1 MDALPSQELPPGWAV
16 ASLGDLIDGIEAGKN
31 VAAICRP
38 PEDGET
44 GIVKVSAVTWG
55 EFDEDESKALHPG
68 TEIDPADL
76 IRPGDFLISRA
87 NTIELVGAPVIVK
100 QFRRRLVLSD
110 KVLRLRVVEGFDRWL
125 ELFLKSHFGRTQI
138 EQYATGAQLSM
149 RNISQENL
157 RRIAVPVAP
166 RDEQERIVAAVNAL
180 FEEVEA
186 GEAALARAR
195 EGLTQFRASL
205 LHAACTGALTADWR
219 AANPT
224 DETGGDM
231 LAAILRRRQRLW
243 EHGETA
249 RGRRPSAYAGPAEA
263 VAGELPSLPAGWT
276 WATVAQ
282 LSFVSGGLTKNASR
296 NDSPMQLP
304 YLRVAN
310 VGEDRIDLT
319 DLRKIGVTEG
329 ELPRIALLP
338 GDLLFVEG
346 NGSADQIGRVALWSG
361 QVRPCVHQNHL
372 IKARPVRRFLGRW
385 MRDWFMSPLGK
396 QFVQAAASSTSGLHT
411 LSISKIEALP
421 VPSPPAAELR
431 RILPRCAEM
440 KREHA
445 DGALVLDQQLDALSS
460 LRQSIL
466 HAAFTGRLVPQDPAD
481 EPAAALLARLR
492 ATPAAARRPRA
503 RRNTTQPDLIETPA

>member
-1 MDALPSQELPPGWAV
+1 MDALPSQELPLGWAV

-31 VAAICRP
+31 VAAIGRP
-38 PEDGET
+38 PEDGEI

-125 ELFLKSHFGRTQI
+125 ELFLKSHLGRTQI

-157 RRIAVPVAP
+157 RRIAVPCAP
-166 RDEQERIVAAVNAL
+166 RDEQARIVAAVNAL

-195 EGLTQFRASL
+195 ESLTQFRASL

-219 AANPT
+219 TTNPSNQTARELLLDIATWRTKRGLKPISTPVTYNQAVSPRLPPCWTWASLPQLGEFGRGKSKHRPRDDARLYGEAVPFIQTGEVSRSRGLINSWTKMYSDFGISQSKIWPAGTVCITIAANIAASGILAFDACFPDSVVGLITPT
-224 DETGGDM
+224 PAVSRYVE
-231 LAAILRRRQRLW
+231 LFIQ
-243 EHGETA
+243 TA
-249 RGRRPSAYAGPAEA
+249 RANLSAYAPATAQKNINLDILNNLAVPLPPLNEIQAIIETVEA
-263 VAGELPSLPAGWT
+263 LEQEAFQPLSQVSD
-276 WATVAQ
+276 TVA
-282 LSFVSGGLTKNASR
+282 
-296 NDSPMQLP
+296 
-304 YLRVAN
+304 
-310 VGEDRIDLT
+310 
-319 DLRKIGVTEG
+319 
-329 ELPRIALLP
+329 
-338 GDLLFVEG
+338 
-346 NGSADQIGRVALWSG
+346 
-361 QVRPCVHQNHL
+361 
-372 IKARPVRRFLGRW
+372 
-385 MRDWFMSPLGK
+385 
-396 QFVQAAASSTSGLHT
+396 
-411 LSISKIEALP
+411 
-421 VPSPPAAELR
+421 
-431 RILPRCAEM
+431 
-440 KREHA
+440 
-445 DGALVLDQQLDALSS
+445 

-481 EPAAALLARLR
+481 EPAEALLTRLR
-492 ATPAAARRPRA
+492 ATPTAARRPRQ
-503 RRNTTQPDLIETPA
+503 RRGATHPDLIETEA

>member
-1 MDALPSQELPPGWAV
+1 MDALVSEGLPPGWQWARLDEV
-16 ASLGDLIDGIEAGKN
+16 CDICDYEREPVKREDREARCAGRLERDLIPYFGATGQAGWIDT
-31 VAAICRP
+31 ARSSGPAILLG
-38 PEDGET
+38 EDGAPFLDP
-44 GIVKVSAVTWG
+44 GKAKAYRVSGRYWVNNHAHILRPRDPRLEGTI
-55 EFDEDESKALHPG
+55 LHQLNILDYTQFVSG
-68 TEIDPADL
+68 TTRLKLTSEAM
-76 IRPGDFLISRA
+76 
-87 NTIELVGAPVIVK
+87 
-100 QFRRRLVLSD
+100 RR
-110 KVLRLRVVEGFDRWL
+110 
-125 ELFLKSHFGRTQI
+125 I
-138 EQYATGAQLSM
+138 P
-149 RNISQENL
+149 
-157 RRIAVPVAP
+157 IAVPPIA
-166 RDEQERIVAAVNAL
+166 EAARLADAIDAL

-224 DETGGDM
+224 NETGDDL
-231 LAAILRRRQRLW
+231 LAAVLRRRKRVW
-243 EHGETA
+243 EHGERA
-249 RGRRPSAYAGPAEA
+249 RGRRPSAYPQPPEPAA
-263 VAGELPSLPAGWT
+263 SDLPPLPAGWA
-276 WATVAQ
+276 WSTVAQ

-296 NDSPMQLP
+296 NDSPTQLP
-304 YLRVAN
+304 YLRVGN
-310 VGEDRIDLT
+310 VGEDRIDLS
-319 DLRKIGVTEG
+319 DLRTIGVTKG

-346 NGSADQIGRVALWSG
+346 NGSADQIGRVALWRG

-411 LSISKIEALP
+411 LSISKIEGLP
-421 VPSPPAAELR
+421 VPIPPAIELR
-431 RILPRCAEM
+431 RILPRSAEM

-445 DGALVLDQQLDALSS
+445 DGALVLDQQSDALSP

-481 EPAAALLARLR
+481 EPAATLLARLR
-492 ATPAAARRPRA
+492 AVPTATRRPRQREA
-503 RRNTTQPDLIETPA
+503 AAQPDLIETPA

>member
-16 ASLGDLIDGIEAGKN
+16 VSLGDLIDGIEAGKN
-31 VAAICRP
+31 VAAIGRP
-38 PEDGET
+38 PEDGEI

-125 ELFLKSHFGRTQI
+125 ELFLKSHLGRMQI

-157 RRIAVPVAP
+157 RRIAVPCAP
-166 RDEQERIVAAVNAL
+166 RDEQARIVAAVNAL

-195 EGLTQFRASL
+195 ESLTQFRASL
-205 LHAACTGALTADWR
+205 LHAACTGTLTADWR

-224 DETGGDM
+224 TTTAEGGAALPPGWFTMPVSATGRVQLG
-231 LAAILRRRQRLW
+231 RQRAPQ
-243 EHGETA
+243 HHD
-249 RGRRPSAYAGPAEA
+249 GPHM
-263 VAGELPSLPAGWT
+263 
-276 WATVAQ
+276 
-282 LSFVSGGLTKNASR
+282 R
-296 NDSPMQLP
+296 P

-310 VGEDRIDLT
+310 VFEDRIDTT
-319 DLRKIGVTEG
+319 DVMSMNFAPDEFASYRLEPGDILLNEGQSAELVGRPAMFRG
-329 ELPRIALLP
+329 ELENCCFTNTLVRYRAGPLVNRDFALLVFRWWLRTGAFQRIAKITTNIAHLGAGRFGEMLMP
-338 GDLLFVEG
+338 IPPLEEQAEIVRRAGDLLGEV
-346 NGSADQIGRVALWSG
+346 N
-361 QVRPCVHQNHL
+361 
-372 IKARPVRRFLGRW
+372 
-385 MRDWFMSPLGK
+385 
-396 QFVQAAASSTSGLHT
+396 
-411 LSISKIEALP
+411 
-421 VPSPPAAELR
+421 
-431 RILPRCAEM
+431 
-440 KREHA
+440 
-445 DGALVLDQQLDALSS
+445 DGALVAGHTPSA

-492 ATPAAARRPRA
+492 AAPAASIRPRA
-503 RRNTTQPDLIETPA
+503 RRTATQPDLIETPA

>member
-16 ASLGDLIDGIEAGKN
+16 APLGDLIDGIEAGKN
-31 VAAICRP
+31 VAAIGRP

-157 RRIAVPVAP
+157 RRISVPVAP
-166 RDEQERIVAAVNAL
+166 EDERARIVAAVNEL
-180 FEEVEA
+180 FEAVEA

-219 AANPT
+219 TANPT
-224 DETGGDM
+224 NTTADDLLT
-231 LAAILRRRQRLW
+231 AALDLRRKLW
-243 EHGETA
+243 P
-249 RGRRPSAYAGPAEA
+249 GRYEAPVTIAADMPA
-263 VAGELPSLPAGWT
+263 LPAGWR
-276 WATVAQ
+276 WATLDQLAILPARNGISVKGNPEPPGVAALRLDAMQ
-282 LSFVSGGLTKNASR
+282 GDGLDFTRRRYIDIPANKAADLAIREGDFLISR
-296 NDSPMQLP
+296 
-304 YLRVAN
+304 A
-310 VGEDRIDLT
+310 
-319 DLRKIGVTEG
+319 
-329 ELPRIALLP
+329 
-338 GDLLFVEG
+338 
-346 NGSADQIGRVALWSG
+346 NGSLALMGRACVAG
-361 QVRPCVHQNHL
+361 IP
-372 IKARPVRRFLGRW
+372 
-385 MRDWFMSPLGK
+385 
-396 QFVQAAASSTSGLHT
+396 
-411 LSISKIEALP
+411 P
-421 VPSPPAAELR
+421 VPTVFPDTMIRFRLASAELAR
-431 RILPRCAEM
+431 WAAVGWRSVFV
-440 KREHA
+440 REHLERRA
-445 DGALVLDQQLDALSS
+445 KTSAGIWKISQDDMRSAPIPLPPSHEITAILDALATAQVENGALPADGFADA

-466 HAAFTGRLVPQDPAD
+466 HVAFTGRLVPQDPAD

-492 ATPAAARRPRA
+492 AAPSASRRPRA
-503 RRNTTQPDLIETPA
+503 RRTATQPDLIETPA